1 MVIPII
7 RRFFLA
13 LASAAL
19 TVPAAACGGP
29 AGVELGRNWAGS
41 EIFVLSRVN
50 SLTTVVGVDP
60 QRHTAEPLVV
70 VPSQSD
76 DDEVLSPRITRL
88 TDGRWVISV
97 PKKGGH
103 PSRLYLINT
112 KDHTLDVLGTV
123 EGNRV
128 LVPAGDSAV
137 AVTGKSLS
145 ATGKA
150 DALVYDPATWQVK
163 RTIDL
168 PVDPAVADGGPTGLC
183 VGNVNDS
190 GTQVLLAAPGEG
202 SSPDLH
208 RVPDIKAQALNCA
221 DGRPIV
227 AAGPA
232 KNADSAGSPTLR
244 LTTVDGADV
253 VTASAGRI
261 DRIKATATSIV
272 VAVSLPGHVELV
284 ELSRD
289 KGQELH
295 RVTINGVSGVRGMR
309 ETPKSWVLT
318 GGSSTATVNL
328 QSGEVKTFN
337 LPGELLDAG

>member
-1 MVIPII
+1 
-7 RRFFLA
+7 
-13 LASAAL
+13 
-19 TVPAAACGGP
+19 
-29 AGVELGRNWAGS
+29 
-41 EIFVLSRVN
+41 VN

-168 PVDPAVADGGPTGLC
+168 PVDPVVADGGPTGLC

-309 ETPKSWVLT
+309 ETPKSWVLS